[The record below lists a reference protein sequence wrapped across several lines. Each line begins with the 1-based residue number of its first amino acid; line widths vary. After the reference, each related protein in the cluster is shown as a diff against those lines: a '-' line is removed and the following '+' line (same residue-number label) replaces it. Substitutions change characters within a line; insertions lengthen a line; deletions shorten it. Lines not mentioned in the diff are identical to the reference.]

1 MDNHYHLVIET
12 PDPNLSTG
20 MKMLNSMYTG
30 RFNIRHKK
38 VGHLLEEKVDLKEIP
53 RRERYAARKSLS
65 EIFGIEEVD
74 NIDTVMEKA
83 YKIYGYTLREI
94 GDFPG
99 VHYSTVSKRIKM
111 MEVDT

>member
-1 MDNHYHLVIET
+1 M
-12 PDPNLSTG
+12 G
-20 MKMLNSMYTG
+20 G
-30 RFNIRHKK
+30 RSFHKK
-38 VGHLLEEKVDLKEIP
+38 LRGGIILGSNDFVDKTGHLLEEKVDLKEIP

-111 MEVDT
+111 MEGDT